1 MISWHE
7 SKCSLTVNVVN
18 EFLYL
23 ILSVLFYFNLLVSE
37 WHNQDVKSAILGV
50 QHICMINLLTDKIE
64 QVHEYHY
71 R

>member
-1 MISWHE
+1 MISWYE

-23 ILSVLFYFNLLVSE
+23 ILSVLFYFNLLVGE

-50 QHICMINLLTDKIE
+50 QHIRMINLLTDKIE